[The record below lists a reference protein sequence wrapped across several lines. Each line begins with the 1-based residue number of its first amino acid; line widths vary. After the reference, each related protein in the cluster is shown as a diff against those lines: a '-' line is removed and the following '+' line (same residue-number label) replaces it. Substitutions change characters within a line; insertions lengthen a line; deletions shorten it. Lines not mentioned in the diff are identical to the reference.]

1 MDLISAVVSV
11 LLGAGVAVPDAAGKK
26 STAVAVVVL
35 VEDYFDG
42 FLGHSSG
49 DKSQDAG
56 AVAGLRL
63 AHLGAPILCCYVL
76 VPVAFHSQCVE
87 TLLAAAV
94 GRP

>member
-1 MDLISAVVSV
+1 MDLISAVGAV
-11 LLGAGVAVPDAAGKK
+11 LLEAEIAGSGGVGKK
-26 STAVAVVVL
+26 RTAVAVVVL
-35 VEDYFDG
+35 VEDYFDV

-63 AHLGAPILCCYVL
+63 AHLGAPTWRYYVL
-76 VPVAFHSQCVE
+76 APVASHSQHVG
-87 TLLAAAV
+87 TLLAAVV